1 MSKSPFRVL
10 FVCMGNIC
18 RSPTAHA
25 VFRKLV
31 EEAGLGDRIEIDSS
45 GTHAYHVGEAPDR
58 RAQQTAARRGI
69 RMHDLRARQV
79 DLGDFYHYDLILA
92 MDEDNLANLM
102 AMRPDDAKAEVKLF
116 LREYAPE
123 HGHVVPDPYYGGA
136 EGFERVFDMVEAAS
150 ERLLEDVRQRIGAE

>member
-25 VFRKLV
+25 VFRKKV
-31 EEAGLGDRIEIDSS
+31 EEAGLADRIEIDSA
-45 GTHAYHVGEAPDR
+45 GTHAYHVGEPPDR
-58 RAQQTAARRGI
+58 RSQQTASRRGI
-69 RMHDLRARQV
+69 RMHDLRARKV

-92 MDEDNLANLM
+92 MDEDNLANLL
-102 AMRPDDAKAEVKLF
+102 AMKPDDATAEVKLF

-123 HGHVVPDPYYGGA
+123 HGHVVPDPYYGGP

-150 ERLLEDVRQRIGAE
+150 DRLLEDIRQRMGA